1 MSLGVSGTIIELF
14 FIDSKTDLEK
24 YNKYKIDMIYAIA
37 NAILEYYNKPLLSK
51 PVNKPVA
58 TATATYRVIAGSFK
72 NKDNANKQVEKLK
85 KLGIECFVEK
95 KV

>member
-1 MSLGVSGTIIELF
+1 
-14 FIDSKTDLEK
+14 
-24 YNKYKIDMIYAIA
+24 MIYTIA
-37 NAILEYYNKPLLSK
+37 NVILEYFNKPLLSK
-51 PVNKPVA
+51 PVSKPQQTNNV
-58 TATATYRVIAGSFK
+58 TYRVIAGSFK